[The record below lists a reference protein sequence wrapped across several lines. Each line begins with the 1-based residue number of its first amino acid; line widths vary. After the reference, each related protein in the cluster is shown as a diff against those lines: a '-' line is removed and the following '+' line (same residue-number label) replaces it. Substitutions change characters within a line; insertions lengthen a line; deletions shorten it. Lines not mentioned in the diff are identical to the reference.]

1 MIKLLALDLD
11 GTVLNSQSEVSPI
24 TRSAICEATRAGVYV
39 VLSTG
44 RPYSGIPRNQFEGL
58 GIQYCITTNGSGIY
72 KYDTGECLYINAMPE
87 NFIIP
92 ILQKLLT
99 YDIHL
104 DAYIEGKAYTSL
116 ATASAGLKLNF
127 PPNLLKYV
135 LGTRI
140 KVADLPEFIRDNH
153 YDVQKITMNFYPT
166 EDGTLKDRQAV
177 VDYLHG
183 IEGITCVSGGF
194 NNLEFTK
201 DDVSKGNSLRILAD
215 MLGLSIDETMAIGD
229 TENDLSIIEAAG
241 MGVAMGNATDDVKAI
256 ADCIT
261 GTNDED
267 GVAQAIY
274 GYVIPS

>member
-11 GTVLNSQSEVSPI
+11 GTVLNSQSEVSPT
-24 TRSAICEATRAGVYV
+24 TRQAIREAIAAGVYV

-44 RPYSGIPRNQFEGL
+44 RPYCGIPRNQFDGL

-72 KYDTGECLYINAMPE
+72 SYDSGECLYNHGMSE
-87 NFIIP
+87 EFILP
-92 ILQKLLT
+92 ILEHLLT

-104 DAYIEGKAYTSL
+104 DAYIDGNAYTSL
-116 ATASAGLKLNF
+116 ATVDAAMKLDF

-140 KVADLPEFIRDNH
+140 RVDDLPAFIREHH
-153 YDVQKITMNFYPT
+153 YHVQKITMNFYPT

-177 VDYLHG
+177 LDYLNS
-183 IEGITCVSGGF
+183 IAGITCVSGGF
-194 NNLEFTK
+194 GNLEITR
-201 DDVSKGNSLRILAD
+201 DDVSKGKALHILAER
-215 MLGLSIDETMAIGD
+215 LALAIEETMAIGD

-241 MGVAMGNATDDVKAI
+241 MGVAMGNATPDVKAA

-274 GYVIPS
+274 TYILK

>member
-1 MIKLLALDLD
+1 MIKLVALDLD
-11 GTVLNSQSEVSPI
+11 GTVLNSQSEVSTV
-24 TRSAICEATRAGVYV
+24 TRKAICDAIAAGVYV

-44 RPYSGIPRNQFEGL
+44 RPYVGIPRNQFDGL

-72 KYDTGECLYINAMPE
+72 GYETGECLYNNGMSE
-87 NFIIP
+87 EFILP
-92 ILQKLLT
+92 ILKNLLT

-104 DAYIEGKAYTSL
+104 DAYIDGKAYTSL
-116 ATASAGLKLNF
+116 ATVEAGLKLNF

-140 KVADLPEFIRDNH
+140 RVEDLTAFIHENH
-153 YDVQKITMNFYPT
+153 LNVQKITMNFYPT

-177 VDYLHG
+177 VDYLHSVP
-183 IEGITCVSGGF
+183 GITCVSGGF
-194 NNLEFTK
+194 GNLEFTR
-201 DDVSKGNSLRILAD
+201 DDVSKGNSLRILAEK
-215 MLGLSIDETMAIGD
+215 LGLTIEETMAIGD
-229 TENDLSIIEAAG
+229 TENDLSIIQAAG
-241 MGVAMGNATDDVKAI
+241 MGVAMGNATPDVKEV

-274 GYVIPS
+274 KYIL